1 MPLHEPSN
9 LPKANFVAMRNTVK
23 KGAFIILLIFCGL
36 MTFSQTREEL
46 ERKRKEIQ
54 QEIASLQQAQTAI
67 SSDKKA
73 GLSQL
78 KLIERRLKSRYA
90 VINNLNQEMQLI
102 DNTIFNNNREIYRL
116 QKQLDTLRKQYAKTI
131 EYAYKNRSSYDMLNF
146 IFTAS
151 SFNDAVKRATYLKSY
166 HTYRDEQVAS
176 INKTQQELSR
186 KIELLKNNKVEKEK
200 VLDQQ
205 TAQKSILEGEQKE
218 KNQLLSKLKSREKE
232 IAKEMDA
239 KKRIERSLQ
248 NSIAAIVKRE
258 IEAARKKA
266 IEDAKRDAAAT
277 TASKPAAGT
286 SAAASGTAVST
297 RKVNVLENTPEV
309 TRVSVGFENNR
320 GNLPWPVE
328 RGTVTSGFGKQ
339 KIEGTSLIEDNI
351 GITIQTISGA
361 AVKAVFEGVVTT
373 VYDVAGSQTV
383 TVKHGKYFTTYYNL
397 SSVNVSKG
405 TTVGTGQVIGK
416 AAANDDGEGEIIFVV
431 NIESNFVNPEGWLK
445 NR

>member
-1 MPLHEPSN
+1 
-9 LPKANFVAMRNTVK
+9 MRNTRK
-23 KGAFIILLIFCGL
+23 TSLFTLLMVMCSIAL
-36 MTFSQTREEL
+36 FSQTREEL

-54 QEIASLQQAQTAI
+54 QEIASLQQAQTAV
-67 SSDKKA
+67 SKDKKA

-78 KLIERRLKSRYA
+78 KLIERKLKSRYA

-102 DNTIFNNNREIYRL
+102 DNTIFNSNREIYRL
-116 QKQLDTLRKQYAKTI
+116 QKQLDTLKQQYARTV

-166 HTYRDEQVAS
+166 HNYRDEQVVN
-176 INKTQQELSR
+176 INKTQAELTR
-186 KIELLKNNKVEKEK
+186 KIDLLKNNKVEKEK

-205 TAQKSILEGEQKE
+205 TAQRSILEGEQKE
-218 KNQLLSKLKSREKE
+218 KNQFLSSLKSKEKE
-232 IAKEMDA
+232 IGKEMEA
-239 KKRIERSLQ
+239 KRKIERSLQ
-248 NSIAAIVKRE
+248 SSIAAIVKRE

-266 IEDAKRDAAAT
+266 IEDAKREAAANA
-277 TASKPAAGT
+277 ASKSSTTSVAAEV
-286 SAAASGTAVST
+286 APTAST

-328 RGTVTSGFGKQ
+328 KGSVTAGFGKQ

-351 GITIQTISGA
+351 GITIQTVSGA
-361 AVKAVFEGVVTT
+361 PVKAVFEGVVTT
-373 VYDVAGSQTV
+373 VYDVAGSQTI

-405 TTVGTGQVIGK
+405 ATVSTGQVIGR

-431 NIESNFVNPEGWLK
+431 NIESNFVNPEAWLK

>member
-1 MPLHEPSN
+1 
-9 LPKANFVAMRNTVK
+9 MRNTRK
-23 KGAFIILLIFCGL
+23 TSLFTLLMVMCSIAL
-36 MTFSQTREEL
+36 FSQTREEL

-54 QEIASLQQAQTAI
+54 QEIASLQQVQTAV
-67 SSDKKA
+67 SKDKKA

-78 KLIERRLKSRYA
+78 KLIERKLKSRYA

-116 QKQLDTLRKQYAKTI
+116 QKQLDTLKQQYARTV
-131 EYAYKNRSSYDMLNF
+131 EYAYKNRSSYDILNF

-166 HTYRDEQVAS
+166 HNYRDEQVVN
-176 INKTQQELSR
+176 INKTQAELTR
-186 KIELLKNNKVEKEK
+186 KIDLLKNNKVEKEK

-205 TAQKSILEGEQKE
+205 TAQRSILEGEQKE
-218 KNQLLSKLKSREKE
+218 KNQFLSSLKSREKE
-232 IAKEMDA
+232 IGKEMEA
-239 KKRIERSLQ
+239 KRKIERSLQ
-248 NSIAAIVKRE
+248 SSIAAIVKRE

-266 IEDAKRDAAAT
+266 IEDAKREAAANA
-277 TASKPAAGT
+277 ASKSSTTSVAAEV
-286 SAAASGTAVST
+286 APTAST

-328 RGTVTSGFGKQ
+328 KGSVTAGFGKQ

-351 GITIQTISGA
+351 GITIQTVSGA
-361 AVKAVFEGVVTT
+361 PVKAVFEGVVTT
-373 VYDVAGSQTV
+373 VYDVAGSQTI

-405 TTVGTGQVIGK
+405 ATVSTGQVIGR

-431 NIESNFVNPEGWLK
+431 NIESNFVNPEAWLK